1 MDWFG
6 RSAVSL
12 SLWVAAVGV
21 TAAETASANVKPLE
35 NAQFISW
42 TGHQQQKIVSDG
54 SVLTEYQGRTEANNR
69 PGMQLKV
76 SFSPR
81 FSCSPM
87 IALLVSGDTGVE
99 LGSANAAS
107 NNESSEFKVVS
118 DKSGLTMDTGEI
130 PVFEDDDLLDLRV
143 DGVNVDF
150 PIIVDSEGGTVL
162 TFNGDARER
171 ETLRLQIDIG
181 DVATVAVAEDRK
193 ITFSLLGSRKTLKAL
208 QASCRQHEPIP
219 FDE

>member
-1 MDWFG
+1 MDRFG
-6 RSAVSL
+6 HAAVSL
-12 SLWVAAVGV
+12 SLWVAVAGV
-21 TAAETASANVKPLE
+21 TTAGTASASLKPLE

-54 SVLTEYQGRTEANNR
+54 SVLTEYQGLTEADNR

-87 IALLVSGDTGVE
+87 IALLVPNDGVE
-99 LGSANAAS
+99 LGSANA
-107 NNESSEFKVVS
+107 VS
-118 DKSGLTMDTGEI
+118 DTESFPTTAVSDTSGVLPDTGEI

-143 DGVNVDF
+143 DGAKVDF
-150 PIIVDSEGGTVL
+150 PLIVDAGEGTVWY
-162 TFNGDARER
+162 FNGDERER

-181 DVATVAVAEDRK
+181 DKATVAIAEDRT
-193 ITFSLLGSRKTLKAL
+193 ISFSLLGSRKTLKAL
-208 QASCRQHEPIP
+208 QTMCLQHEPIP
-219 FDE
+219 FDD